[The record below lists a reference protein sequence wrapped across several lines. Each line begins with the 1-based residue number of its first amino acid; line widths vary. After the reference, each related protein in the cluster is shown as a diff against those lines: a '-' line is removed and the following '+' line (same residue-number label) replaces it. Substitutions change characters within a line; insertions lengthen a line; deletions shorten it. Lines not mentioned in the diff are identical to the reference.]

1 MDVKLSREKGTS
13 EKLITFVKDRAGHD
27 LRYAIDASK
36 LKNELGWQPS
46 LQFEEGLSKTID
58 WYLNNG
64 EWLNDVTSGAY
75 TKYYKKQYGE
85 REVRSMQA

>member
-1 MDVKLSREKGTS
+1 MDEKLGKEKGTS

-27 LRYAIDASK
+27 LRYAIDATK

-58 WYLNNG
+58 WYLNNN

-75 TKYYKKQYGE
+75 MSYYEKQYGI
-85 REVRSMQA
+85 